1 MNKTQLERILYK
13 SSYAIISA
21 DKKEYN
27 QTELELARRRLENL
41 LLESGYYFVKCL
53 GKYNDVVEQGFFIFD
68 ISEKES
74 QYIGKLYNQE
84 SVIWGHTLQFLNN
97 KNDDYSYLHIK
108 DILWDIK
115 AIKQENYCIVDNI
128 AFSFIF

>member
-1 MNKTQLERILYK
+1 MNRTQLEKIFYK
-13 SSYAIISA
+13 SSYAIISS
-21 DKKEYN
+21 DKQEYN
-27 QTELELARRRLENL
+27 QTELDLARKQLENL

-53 GKYNDVVEQGFFIFD
+53 GKYNDTLEQGFFIFD
-68 ISEKES
+68 ISEKEA

-97 KNDDYSYLHIK
+97 DDDDLHIK
-108 DILWDIK
+108 DILWDIE
-115 AIKQENYCIVDNI
+115 AIKQENYCIVENI